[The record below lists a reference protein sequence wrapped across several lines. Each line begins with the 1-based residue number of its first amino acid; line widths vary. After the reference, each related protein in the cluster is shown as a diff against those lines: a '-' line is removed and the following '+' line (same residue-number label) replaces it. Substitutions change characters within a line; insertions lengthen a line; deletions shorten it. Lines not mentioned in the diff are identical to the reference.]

1 MNFDKKTKYLKKF
14 ILIIILGII
23 SILVN
28 YKYISFSTDKL
39 IFKNINDLPK
49 AEYGLFLGTSKYLPS
64 GNINNYYKNRIEA
77 TIKLYEKN
85 KIEKIIISANIFNHY
100 KENEVKLIKYDLIE
114 RGIKKEDIILDNN
127 GERTWKSIN
136 NLEEKQIENKIIVI
150 SQKFHLERALYIAK
164 IKNKNLIGFEA
175 KGKMSNYL
183 LIREILARVK
193 MQLDRLMN

>member
-1 MNFDKKTKYLKKF
+1 M
-14 ILIIILGII
+14 
-23 SILVN
+23 
-28 YKYISFSTDKL
+28 
-39 IFKNINDLPK
+39 
-49 AEYGLFLGTSKYLPS
+49 GTSKYLPS